1 MGETL
6 TLRGTLTGHGG
17 WVTAIATTPEDP
29 NMILSS
35 SRDKVNIFSFLLLFF
50 FLLILI
56 YSYSHLFIMN
66 INNIIIYYL
75 IIDCYCL
82 DFNS

>member
-1 MGETL
+1 VSFPAGVVQRQTMGENL

-35 SRDKVNIFSFLLLFF
+35 SRDRVSLQIYLL
-50 FLLILI
+50 
-56 YSYSHLFIMN
+56 
-66 INNIIIYYL
+66 
-75 IIDCYCL
+75 
-82 DFNS
+82 

>member
-1 MGETL
+1 MGENL

-35 SRDKVNIFSFLLLFF
+35 SRDRVSLQIYLL
-50 FLLILI
+50 
-56 YSYSHLFIMN
+56 
-66 INNIIIYYL
+66 
-75 IIDCYCL
+75 
-82 DFNS
+82 

>member
-6 TLRGTLTGHGG
+6 TLRGTLVGHGG

-35 SRDKVNIFSFLLLFF
+35 SRDRVSYLLFYSFLFHNYSSLLLFG
-50 FLLILI
+50 L
-56 YSYSHLFIMN
+56 
-66 INNIIIYYL
+66 
-75 IIDCYCL
+75 
-82 DFNS
+82 